1 MMMARRYVLGVKTR
15 ISFLIS
21 LSLYR
26 RRSHSFSFSSAT
38 TVPQIALCIRR
49 PHSFS
54 FSSATTVPQIAAEI
68 DDADGTPP
76 PQPLEKSTLYIVS
89 TPIGT
94 LRDISL
100 RALDVLSDADA
111 ILCEDTRIT
120 RQLLFAHGI
129 LNEER
134 RVPLIGRATS
144 ELAINRLRQGQS
156 IALVSDAGTPC
167 ISDPCAQIVN
177 EVVSAGFNVRAVP
190 GASSLLA
197 SLAVS
202 GFDVHKHYSSGRS
215 SSDVRSLSE
224 KRRQRALKAGFIVEE
239 DKDEKEE
246 EEEEGSVTAEGFL
259 YLGFLPPSGLQR
271 KKLLNEVSNSLVLS
285 SKSIIIF
292 ENGKRLGKL
301 LQDLNSLHSV
311 EGVSRQVLI
320 CRELTKKH
328 EEHKRFVSLD
338 EAYRA
343 YLLPESVLLGEFVL
357 LLGQTIPH
365 KKVDSITTT
374 NMDAEK
380 SRRQKKSKE

>member
-1 MMMARRYVLGVKTR
+1 MMMARRYVLGVTR
-15 ISFLIS
+15 ISSAS

-38 TVPQIALCIRR
+38 TVPQIALYIRR
-49 PHSFS
+49 PHSSS
-54 FSSATTVPQIAAEI
+54 FSSASTVPQIAAET

-94 LRDISL
+94 LRDITL

-111 ILCEDTRIT
+111 ILCEDTRVT
-120 RQLLFAHGI
+120 RQLLFAHGL

-134 RVPLIGRATS
+134 RVPLIGRAMS

-224 KRRQRALKAGFIVEE
+224 KRRQRALKAGFIVDE
-239 DKDEKEE
+239 DKDEKK

-328 EEHKRFVSLD
+328 EEHKRFESLD

-357 LLGQTIPH
+357 LLGQAIPQ
-365 KKVDSITTT
+365 KKVDSITTK

-380 SRRQKKSKE
+380 SRRQRKSKE

>member
-1 MMMARRYVLGVKTR
+1 MMMARRYVLGVK
-15 ISFLIS
+15 ISSIS
-21 LSLYR
+21 ASL

-38 TVPQIALCIRR
+38 TVPQIALYIRR
-49 PHSFS
+49 PHSSS
-54 FSSATTVPQIAAEI
+54 FSSASTVPQIAAEI

-94 LRDISL
+94 LRDITL

-120 RQLLFAHGI
+120 RQLLFAHGL

-239 DKDEKEE
+239 DKDEKK
-246 EEEEGSVTAEGFL
+246 EEEEGSVTTEGFL

-292 ENGKRLGKL
+292 EKGKRLGKL
-301 LQDLNSLHSV
+301 LQDLNSLHAL

-328 EEHKRFVSLD
+328 EEHKRFESLD

-357 LLGQTIPH
+357 LLGQAIPQ

-380 SRRQKKSKE
+380 RRRQRKSKE

>member
-1 MMMARRYVLGVKTR
+1 MKMKAARRYFLGVPLGYRTIR
-15 ISFLIS
+15 HYS
-21 LSLYR
+21 LSFSSHISSLSASLTLNMR
-26 RRSHSFSFSSAT
+26 RPQSFSFST
-38 TVPQIALCIRR
+38 T
-49 PHSFS
+49 S
-54 FSSATTVPQIAAEI
+54 TVPQIAAETN
-68 DDADGTPP
+68 DADGTPP

-94 LRDISL
+94 LRDITL

-111 ILCEDTRIT
+111 ILCEDTRVT

-144 ELAINRLRQGQS
+144 EIAINRLRQGQS

-167 ISDPCAQIVN
+167 ISDPCARIVN

-224 KRRQRALKAGFIVEE
+224 RRRQRALKAGFIVKE
-239 DKDEKEE
+239 DEDEK
-246 EEEEGSVTAEGFL
+246 EEEEGSVTSEGFL

-301 LQDLNSLHSV
+301 LQDLNSLHAL
-311 EGVSRQVLI
+311 EGVSRRVLI

-328 EEHKRFVSLD
+328 EEHKRFESLD

-343 YLLPESVLLGEFVL
+343 YLLPSVLLGEFVL
-357 LLGQTIPH
+357 LLGQTI
-365 KKVDSITTT
+365 KQKRVDSITTT
-374 NMDAEK
+374 TMDAEK
-380 SRRQKKSKE
+380 SQRQRKCKE